1 MYIGHLWEPVIEK
14 KVRNSILT
22 LNKKH
27 PVYLLT
33 EHSFMNMNIP
43 WKVHRHN
50 INIPNHPG
58 SVSFPMFNNAAFDR
72 MYCSYWHGALFPRQ
86 LNSKTQRLQ
95 TTLMDPSL
103 GVMDGWSW
111 PMTRWDYVMWHHV
124 IGQLYPSMTPREG
137 SIVYTWMFQWR
148 PIALFHRQQPYW
160 CVMGKHGCIW

>member
-103 GVMDGWSW
+103 GVMDGCSW
-111 PMTRWDYVMWHHV
+111 PMTRWDYVMWPHV
-124 IGQLYPSMTPREG
+124 MWSTLPIHDAERRVHSSERQKQILMVEVKDIFIDA
-137 SIVYTWMFQWR
+137 SIMWYLNWN
-148 PIALFHRQQPYW
+148 L
-160 CVMGKHGCIW
+160 K